1 MSYME
6 KKTNRRQTTIVSL
19 SDQNQKEIQDIRDQK
34 QQMLEAYE
42 EKKQG
47 KCILFYHSQTKLRKV
62 MFSEMFV
69 NQRDEGGVP

>member
-19 SDQNQKEIQDIRDQK
+19 SDQNQKKIQDIRDQK

-47 KCILFYHSQTKLRKV
+47 KCILFYRPQMKLREGNV
-62 MFSEMFV
+62 FRDV
-69 NQRDEGGVP
+69 CPRDEGGVP

>member
-47 KCILFYHSQTKLRKV
+47 KWIP
-62 MFSEMFV
+62 FS
-69 NQRDEGGVP
+69 

>member
-1 MSYME
+1 MSLIVRQFSPHTFNHSLFIMLNLFIIQHEYMSYME

-47 KCILFYHSQTKLRKV
+47 
-62 MFSEMFV
+62 
-69 NQRDEGGVP
+69 